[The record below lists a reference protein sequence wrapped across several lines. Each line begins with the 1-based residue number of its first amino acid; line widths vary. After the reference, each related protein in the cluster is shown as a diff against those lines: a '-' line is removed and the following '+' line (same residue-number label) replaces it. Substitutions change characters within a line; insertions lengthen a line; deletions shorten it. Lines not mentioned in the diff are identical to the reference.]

1 MTTIDTATAAPDTRG
16 LTSIAFDLL
25 RRDVI
30 AGALRPGERLRVQ
43 ALSARYDIG
52 PTAIREALSR
62 LVTEGMVQAEEQRG
76 FHVTP
81 VSRSDLQDLTEA
93 RVEIETVTLTRA
105 IERGDTA
112 WEAELLASYH
122 VLSKTPPPVSPELAI
137 AWGRTHRTFHET
149 LLAGCKSVWLMT
161 ICRLLYDKSERYRH
175 LANIRTPPQMT
186 SRVDEHREMVD
197 AALGRDA
204 PAACGLLAGHYRRTT
219 EIILKSPEALQLF
232 EPAKPARR
240 GATRD

>member
-1 MTTIDTATAAPDTRG
+1 MISIDKPAAPIDPRG

-25 RRDVI
+25 RADVI
-30 AGALRPGERLRVQ
+30 GGVLRPGDRLRVQ
-43 ALSARYDIG
+43 ALSARYEIG

-62 LVTEGMVQAEEQRG
+62 LVTEGLVQAEDQRG

-81 VSRSDLQDLTEA
+81 VSRSDLEDLTEA
-93 RVEIETVTLTRA
+93 RVEIESVTLTRA

-122 VLSKTPPPVSPELAI
+122 VLSKTPPPITPELAVE
-137 AWGRTHRTFHET
+137 WGRTHRTFHET
-149 LLAGCKSVWLMT
+149 LLTGCKSVWLLT
-161 ICRLLYDKSERYRH
+161 ICRLLYDKSERYRY
-175 LANIRTPPQMT
+175 LANIRTPPRMT

-197 AALGRDA
+197 AALERDA
-204 PAACGLLAGHYRRTT
+204 PTACGLLAQHYRRTT
-219 EIILKSPEALQLF
+219 AIILKSPEALQLF

-240 GATRD
+240 GAARD